1 MEVEACS
8 AGLALWQDGS
18 GCLKQSGVRSE
29 PVVLM
34 SLPDPRHLPVRLGS
48 QFIRQLPRYGVG
60 LVLLAL
66 YQGAQ
71 YWFDTRLMRAINAA
85 TSGQRSV
92 ALELG
97 AGLVAVTLGAF
108 VVRVLS
114 RMTIFNGGRI
124 AEYELRAALLDRL
137 QRLGSS
143 FYQRM
148 PVGEVMSRVTND
160 LAQVR
165 LLLGFGVLNVI
176 NTLFALISALAVTLS
191 ISPKLTLAAMAP
203 LPLLLVVTRRFSTL
217 IYGRTRANQDALG
230 QMSDTVQSSVA
241 GARLIRS
248 FGLEDAQIARF
259 SDVNQNYL
267 EKSLALARLRGAMGP
282 IMQAITSA
290 GVLVVFWYG
299 GTLLVEGQVDQGGFL
314 AFFRALG
321 RLTWPL
327 MALGF
332 LVGLLQRGRAAYA
345 RLAEVYEA
353 RPDIVDGPL
362 ELPGPPQGAIEVR
375 NLGHAYG
382 EREVLRGVSFELP
395 PGHSIAIVGRTGSG
409 KSTLARLLARLEP
422 TPRGAVFLDGVD
434 VCDLPL
440 AVVRGTI
447 GYAQQDAFLFST
459 TVGRNIGLALDDPD
473 EPPSLM
479 TIREAARQAHVLD
492 EILGLPDGLDTVVG
506 ERGVQLSGGQK
517 QRVSLAA
524 AFVREPK
531 VLVLDDPLSAVDA
544 RTERGIL
551 EAIDEQRARRSVIL
565 ITHRVAAARRCEEI
579 LVLDE
584 GRIIER
590 GTDAE
595 LLARGGLYA
604 RFAEEQRI
612 ESELERLGETE
623 SSLEADA

>member
-1 MEVEACS
+1 M
-8 AGLALWQDGS
+8 
-18 GCLKQSGVRSE
+18 
-29 PVVLM
+29 
-34 SLPDPRHLPVRLGS
+34 
-48 QFIRQLPRYGVG
+48 
-60 LVLLAL
+60 LLAL
-66 YQGAQ
+66 YQGTQ

-85 TSGQRSV
+85 TSGERSV
-92 ALELG
+92 ALSLG
-97 AGLVAVTLGAF
+97 AGLIGVTLAAF

-176 NTLFALISALAVTLS
+176 NTVFALVSALAVTLS
-191 ISPKLTLAAMAP
+191 ISPKLTLAALAP
-203 LPLLLVVTRRFSTL
+203 LPLLLLVTRRFSSALYT
-217 IYGRTRANQDALG
+217 RTRANQDALG

-248 FGLEDAQIARF
+248 FGLEEAQLARF
-259 SDVNQNYL
+259 REINRNYL
-267 EKSLALARLRGAMGP
+267 DKSLALARLRGAMGP

-299 GTLLVEGQVDQGGFL
+299 GSLLIQGTIDQGGFL

-353 RPDIVDGPL
+353 EPDIVDGPL
-362 ELPGPPQGAIEVR
+362 TTPVTPRGTIEVR
-375 NLGHAYG
+375 NLSYAYG
-382 EREVLRGVSFELP
+382 SQEVLRGVSFELP
-395 PGHSIAIVGRTGSG
+395 AGRSIAVVGRTGSG

-422 TPRGAVFLDGVD
+422 TPRGTVFLDGKD

-440 AVVRGTI
+440 SAVRGAV

-459 TVGRNIGLALDDPD
+459 TAGRNIGLALDEPD
-473 EPPSLM
+473 EGPALM

-492 EILGLPDGLDTVVG
+492 ELLGLPDGLDTVVG

-517 QRVSLAA
+517 QRVALAA
-524 AFVREPK
+524 AFVLEPK

-551 EAIDEQRARRSVIL
+551 EAIDEQRARRSVVL

-584 GRIIER
+584 GRIVDR

-612 ESELERLGETE
+612 ESELERLGEADA
-623 SSLEADA
+623 SLEVAR